1 MKIKMKIHPTPSNN
15 AQAGFS
21 LLEALIAAVVLTIGV
36 LAVCA
41 TLAMALSATQ
51 YTQMDMIARQRAT
64 QALESIYTARQM
76 ATITFDQIENVSG
89 SGSGIFTSGFVQL
102 TDAGPDGIEGTT
114 DDVPA
119 AAISVP
125 GSSGTLTGSTPPDIS
140 FSLSKFQRQ
149 IVISDVTEGGVPN
162 PNLRQI
168 QVTIKYPTPQGY
180 YRSYTV
186 QAMISSYH

>member
-1 MKIKMKIHPTPSNN
+1 MKIKMKTHSTRRNKT
-15 AQAGFS
+15 QAGFS

-51 YTQMDMIARQRAT
+51 YTQTDMIARQRAT

-76 ATITFDQIENVSG
+76 ATITFDQIENISG
-89 SGSGIFTSGFVQL
+89 SGPGIFTSGFVQL
-102 TDAGPDGIEGTT
+102 TDAGPDGIEGTA

-125 GSSGTLTGSTPPDIS
+125 GSSGTMTGSVS
-140 FSLSKFQRQ
+140 FSLSQFQRQ
-149 IVISDVTEGGVPN
+149 ITISDVTEGGVPN

-180 YRSYTV
+180 YRSYAV